1 MFVCGKIKLNIDMYI
16 KRRYVIKRK
25 LLYILR
31 PLDYSTT
38 SDPSAVRAD
47 WTRELSPYT
56 HSSMCAWCSV
66 FASEGSAAKLA
77 CSASDV
83 IWSIWSL

>member
-1 MFVCGKIKLNIDMYI
+1 MFVCGKINLNIDMYI

-38 SDPSAVRAD
+38 SDPSA
-47 WTRELSPYT
+47 PQII
-56 HSSMCAWCSV
+56 H
-66 FASEGSAAKLA
+66 
-77 CSASDV
+77 
-83 IWSIWSL
+83 